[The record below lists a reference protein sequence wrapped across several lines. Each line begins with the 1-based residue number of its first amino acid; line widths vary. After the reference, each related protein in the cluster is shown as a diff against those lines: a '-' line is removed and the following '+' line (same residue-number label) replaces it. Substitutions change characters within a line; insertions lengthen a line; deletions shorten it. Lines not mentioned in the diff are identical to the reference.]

1 MQPCDPQEVELL
13 PAEGL
18 AGSDILLVDL
28 AGFIALSAALGQ
40 PVLRGLGDQEAG
52 KQTQAEVDTGQG
64 EQKVWHPRCGQVTHS
79 CVAIL
84 PAQEVRVSE
93 VAFVTSGL
101 GRTHIVRIQDC
112 SL

>member
-28 AGFIALSAALGQ
+28 AGFIALSAVLGQ
-40 PVLRGLGDQEAG
+40 PVVRGLGDQEAG
-52 KQTQAEVDTGQG
+52 EQTQAEVDTGQG

-101 GRTHIVRIQDC
+101 GRTHIVRIQDR

>member
-28 AGFIALSAALGQ
+28 AGFIALSAVLGQ
-40 PVLRGLGDQEAG
+40 PVVRGLGDQEAG
-52 KQTQAEVDTGQG
+52 EQTQAKVDTAQG
-64 EQKVWHPRCGQVTHS
+64 EQKVWHPRCGQVTNS
-79 CVAIL
+79 GVAIL
-84 PAQEVRVSE
+84 PAQEVRVRE
-93 VAFVTSGL
+93 VIFVRSRL